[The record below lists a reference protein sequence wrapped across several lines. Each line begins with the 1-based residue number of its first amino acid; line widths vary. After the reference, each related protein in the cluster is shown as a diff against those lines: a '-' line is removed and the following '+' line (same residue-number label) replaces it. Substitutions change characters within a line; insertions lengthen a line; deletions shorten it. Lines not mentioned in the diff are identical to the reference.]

1 MRLRPG
7 RASPDFLTGV
17 AFAIIGCIVP
27 TKPSRP
33 SRPLASPADVRLK
46 RSLPRPR
53 WSGKRSVGLL
63 VGLSLLL
70 WAAIAG
76 GVYLL
81 VRLAL

>member
-1 MRLRPG
+1 M
-7 RASPDFLTGV
+7 
-17 AFAIIGCIVP
+17 P
-27 TKPSRP
+27 TKPSRMK
-33 SRPLASPADVRLK
+33 RPATE
-46 RSLPRPR
+46 PR